1 MTIAEEFSDEGHSGK
16 NIKGRPEFVRMM
28 EKITHN
34 EDPWMEAR
42 KGYGDSIPSSELL
55 PKERI
60 MKYYILINQKYG
72 IDTEDGLRTYIHDML
87 DKAS

>member
-1 MTIAEEFSDEGHSGK
+1 
-16 NIKGRPEFVRMM
+16 
-28 EKITHN
+28 
-34 EDPWMEAR
+34 MEAR
-42 KGYGDSIPSSELL
+42 KGYGDSIPFSELL